1 MLGTEFLSWHPCGF
15 LVYLSWSLVFT
26 SCDWLQWLLWNFL
39 PWNLLVWNVTI
50 VSEVESSRP
59 SHLKRNYVNTLDNQ
73 EGPFS
78 IPEACEVRLFHES
91 FSANTSLLIHPWVD
105 ENRGHLKRKATFSQ
119 RTCLVKNIENK
130 LEGVF
135 GSTLLGLVASVCT
148 PQPTRT
154 PQLPTLL
161 AQAT

>member
-1 MLGTEFLSWHPCGF
+1 MCLELSSWVGTLVDFLSTFRGLWFLLPVTGYSGF
-15 LVYLSWSLVFT
+15 YEISFHEISWY
-26 SCDWLQWLLWNFL
+26 
-39 PWNLLVWNVTI
+39 VTI

-59 SHLKRNYVNTLDNQ
+59 SHHKRNYVNTLDNQ

-91 FSANTSLLIHPWVD
+91 FSANTSLLIHPWVN

>member
-1 MLGTEFLSWHPCGF
+1 MCLELSSWVGTLVDFLSTFRFLWFLLPMTGYSGF
-15 LVYLSWSLVFT
+15 
-26 SCDWLQWLLWNFL
+26 QIL

-59 SHLKRNYVNTLDNQ
+59 SHHKRNYVSTLDNQ

-91 FSANTSLLIHPWVD
+91 FSANTSLQIHPWVN

-135 GSTLLGLVASVCT
+135 GSTLSGLVASVCT